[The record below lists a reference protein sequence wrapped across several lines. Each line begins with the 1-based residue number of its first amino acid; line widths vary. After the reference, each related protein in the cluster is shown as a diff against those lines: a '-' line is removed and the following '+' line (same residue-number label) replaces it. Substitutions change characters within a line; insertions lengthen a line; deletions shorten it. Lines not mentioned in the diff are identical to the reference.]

1 MSEPGVVL
9 YRCPTPTNFLCP
21 CGAVARRLK
30 KLGVEYRT
38 ERVPYRRKDRP
49 EIVELTRQNRV
60 PVLVDGDEVVH
71 DSKRIIAVPG
81 AHSRR
86 VRQAG
91 GSVSLQLSQ
100 WKRLRPQSS
109 SPTPPPA
116 SSRSCSR
123 ARRTTDQVLRVA
135 VRGGGCSGFQYAL
148 ALDKRKDDDHVF
160 ERPRRLRG
168 RRQGEHAVRLRLRG
182 RLRRGPPGRRLP
194 GQQPERRRGLRLR
207 LVVPGPG
214 RGRRTSGNRL
224 TTGNLDETLSA
235 ANAALSNYE
244 WADARDGFQAVLA
257 QDEVAEAA
265 EGLSWTGWWLG
276 DERITMGARE
286 RAYRA
291 YRAEGDTL
299 SAARMAIWLASDH
312 LDFRGADTIATGWI
326 ERARRMLDGT
336 DPCAEHGWLMLHE
349 ADIALRVKSAD
360 LATVVSLSLEAAE
373 LGKELGIP
381 DLETVGLGQ
390 AGVALVAQGKVE
402 EGMRRIDESTSLAL
416 AEEFELAVSPGWAL
430 CSAVSAS
437 EGVGDF
443 PRAAQ
448 FCGSMRQMADRW
460 GGRHFAGVCR
470 SAYGNV
476 LATTGGDW
484 ETAEEELVAA
494 AGDLRAARPAMAGG
508 SLARLG
514 ALRARQG
521 RRTRRATSSAK
532 PARTRWARSASASS
546 PSPTGTPPTPRTS
559 PSGCSATSPT
569 TPSSHA
575 CPPTSCSPSPAMRRA
590 IPPVPATPRSNWWTG
605 RRRWAPHIC
614 SGGPARSPRGS
625 TPRLESPR
633 TRGAAARTRST
644 SSSVPRPLTRRRRPA

>member
-1 MSEPGVVL
+1 MLE
-9 YRCPTPTNFLCP
+9 
-21 CGAVARRLK
+21 
-30 KLGVEYRT
+30 
-38 ERVPYRRKDRP
+38 
-49 EIVELTRQNRV
+49 
-60 PVLVDGDEVVH
+60 
-71 DSKRIIAVPG
+71 
-81 AHSRR
+81 
-86 VRQAG
+86 
-91 GSVSLQLSQ
+91 
-100 WKRLRPQSS
+100 
-109 SPTPPPA
+109 
-116 SSRSCSR
+116 
-123 ARRTTDQVLRVA
+123 
-135 VRGGGCSGFQYAL
+135 
-148 ALDKRKDDDHVF
+148 
-160 ERPRRLRG
+160 
-168 RRQGEHAVRLRLRG
+168 
-182 RLRRGPPGRRLP
+182 
-194 GQQPERRRGLRLR
+194 
-207 LVVPGPG
+207 
-214 RGRRTSGNRL
+214 
-224 TTGNLDETLSA
+224 
-235 ANAALSNYE
+235 
-244 WADARDGFQAVLA
+244 

-276 DERITMGARE
+276 DERTTMGARE

-291 YRAEGDTL
+291 YRADEDTL

-326 ERARRMLDGT
+326 ERARRMLDGAE
-336 DPCAEHGWLMLHE
+336 PCAEHGWLMLHE

-360 LATVVSLSLEAAE
+360 LEVVVRLSLEAAE

-402 EGMRRIDESTSLAL
+402 EGMRRIDEATSLAL

-521 RRTRRATSSAK
+521 RTDEARELFREAGAHPMGQVGLGELALADGDAAAAADAAERVLRNVADDALLLRLPAHELLALARNAQGDPAGARDAAEQLVDGAQEMGTYYLLGRASAVAARLDASVGEPENARRRCEDAIDLFQRASAPYEEAKARLILAEILIGLGREEAARSEVTSAHGTFEALGATADAEASAK
-532 PARTRWARSASASS
+532 ALEP
-546 PSPTGTPPTPRTS
+546 
-559 PSGCSATSPT
+559 
-569 TPSSHA
+569 
-575 CPPTSCSPSPAMRRA
+575 
-590 IPPVPATPRSNWWTG
+590 
-605 RRRWAPHIC
+605 
-614 SGGPARSPRGS
+614 GGDIGGS
-625 TPRLESPR
+625 TRAAAARPGGASG
-633 TRGAAARTRST
+633 GAAAGPASELSPRELEVLRLVAQGLSDADIAEQLVVSPHTVHRHVANIRSKLRLPSRTAA
-644 SSSVPRPLTRRRRPA
+644 VAYATREGLL